1 MRQSGVVNVVVD
13 LPSAV
18 FDQYIAGFE
27 SCLACRTTLGHFH
40 WPTCRLSPSSPSW
53 TFLAELGFPF
63 QPYAG
68 TWQLKE

>member
-27 SCLACRTTLGHFH
+27 SCLACRTILG
-40 WPTCRLSPSSPSW
+40 
-53 TFLAELGFPF
+53 TFTDFIPPWA
-63 QPYAG
+63 AR
-68 TWQLKE
+68 